1 MSQIFL
7 GTLLFDKYV
16 HHDELSRIFFRFGA
30 FFINCTP
37 KNSNFEENP
46 NFPFKNTYLIAR
58 IVRVS
63 MSVDHTI
70 LFSYQK
76 KFPIFPTLFGPYNQK
91 KHF

>member
-7 GTLLFDKYV
+7 GTLLFDRYV
-16 HHDELSRIFFRFGA
+16 HHDELSRIFFWIRA

-46 NFPFKNTYLIAR
+46 FFQFKNTYLIATFM
-58 IVRVS
+58 RVG
-63 MSVDHTI
+63 MSIDHTI
-70 LFSYQK
+70 IFSYLK
-76 KFPIFPTLFGPYNQK
+76 ELPIHPTLFSPYNQN